1 MCATANGYANIVKL
15 LLEAGANTE
24 AHDEVRSLI

>member
-1 MCATANGYANIVKL
+1 MEATAEGHTPTVKL

-24 AHDEVRSLI
+24 AKNEVREIE